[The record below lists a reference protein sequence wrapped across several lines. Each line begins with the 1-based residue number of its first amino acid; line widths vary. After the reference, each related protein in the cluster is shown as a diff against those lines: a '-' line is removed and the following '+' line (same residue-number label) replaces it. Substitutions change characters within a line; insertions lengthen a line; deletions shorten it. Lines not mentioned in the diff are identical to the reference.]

1 MGNDSIV
8 QVAHGSVKRRMPAED
23 ARHAWTAQG
32 TSSLTPLP
40 REAPR
45 PHRGAP
51 DKSSGPCARG
61 AAEGYSP
68 RCGARSIPSQYA
80 ERGKEQSPP
89 GRAKP
94 PTPEGRSRQ
103 ELGTMCAGRSR
114 GALRFLSQSAGA
126 HMQGAPP
133 LRCRVR
139 REGGASRGWGFEAA
153 LRRTARSP
161 VVTRTVSHGSEPIQ
175 RGNLRG
181 GLVVAGKAP
190 GALPV
195 AAGSRCHGGHLSR
208 WIASGTPRASRF
220 PAPAGP
226 IRVLAERPSGQSDI
240 LFTEPAFQQRV
251 GTPISVKPAVLGGR
265 RVPGSW
271 LCSTGTFRPGTL

>member
-1 MGNDSIV
+1 MD
-8 QVAHGSVKRRMPAED
+8 
-23 ARHAWTAQG
+23 
-32 TSSLTPLP
+32 L
-40 REAPR
+40 
-45 PHRGAP
+45 
-51 DKSSGPCARG
+51 SSGGCP
-61 AAEGYSP
+61 P
-68 RCGARSIPSQYA
+68 RSDSTGCFKPHPVAARS
-80 ERGKEQSPP
+80 
-89 GRAKP
+89 P
-94 PTPEGRSRQ
+94 PTPQGRSRQ

-181 GLVVAGKAP
+181 GLLVAGKAP

-195 AAGSRCHGGHLSR
+195 AAGSGCHGGRLVPLDRLRDSSGLPLPCTRGTHSGLGGAPVRAEVHSLHGACLPAACGDSHLSEGHR
-208 WIASGTPRASRF
+208 PRRAGNPQGPGYAQPGRSVQGLSDGVPRLPDERLMRTWASY
-220 PAPAGP
+220 
-226 IRVLAERPSGQSDI
+226 
-240 LFTEPAFQQRV
+240 
-251 GTPISVKPAVLGGR
+251 
-265 RVPGSW
+265 
-271 LCSTGTFRPGTL
+271 